1 MKSSLNKKFSVKII
15 SDKNKNEYIH
25 LMIVITFFLRET
37 MYLISQF
44 GDCNI
49 QKPLEL
55 HESSH
60 ARCRHG

>member
-1 MKSSLNKKFSVKII
+1 MKII